1 MSKLAWMRSSYSD
14 SSGGDCVEVAAAR
27 GAVHVRDSKDIEGS
41 QLCLTSGSWNRFVA
55 SLQVREVDHRA

>member
-1 MSKLAWMRSSYSD
+1 MSELGWRKSSHSD
-14 SSGGDCVEVAAAR
+14 SGGGECVEVAAAR